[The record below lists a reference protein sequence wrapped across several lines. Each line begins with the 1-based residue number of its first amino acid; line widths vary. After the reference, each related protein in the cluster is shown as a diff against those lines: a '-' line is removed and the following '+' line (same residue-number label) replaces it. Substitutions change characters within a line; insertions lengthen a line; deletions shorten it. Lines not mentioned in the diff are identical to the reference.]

1 MTTLSE
7 TTTPSEPQPAPL
19 SAGRALSFVVLLG
32 VVSLFAD
39 LTYEGARGLNGPYL
53 SFLGASAT
61 AVGLAAGAGEL
72 LGYALRFFT
81 GYLSDRTQ
89 RYWAMTFAGYL
100 VNLLAAPALALV
112 GRWEWAVGLIFAERI
127 GKAIR
132 NPARDAMLSYAS
144 SQLGAGKSFGLHEAL
159 DQIGGVLG
167 PTFVAVVLMTR
178 APGAVGLET
187 YHVGYA
193 LLLIPAVVAL
203 AILTVARWRFPHP
216 AQLAS
221 KTPRIAAHGY
231 APAYWWYLAA
241 AGLVAAGFAD
251 YPLIAYHFEK
261 VGRLGVEW
269 IPALYALA
277 MAMDA
282 VAALLLG
289 RWFDQKGLVIVIG
302 AFAVSALAAPL
313 AFFGDATVAVIGVI
327 LWGVGMGA
335 QESVLR
341 AALVGFVP
349 TERRATAFGLFHTVF
364 GVCWFAG
371 SALMGILYDRSL
383 FGVVLFSVAAQVAAL
398 PLFWIAAWRA
408 RSQALAK

>member
-89 RYWAMTFAGYL
+89 RYWAITFAGYL

-144 SQLGAGKSFGLHEAL
+144 SQLGTGKSFGLHEAL

-167 PTFVAVVLMTR
+167 PAFVAVVLMTR
-178 APGAVGLET
+178 ASGSIGLDT
-187 YHVGYA
+187 YHLGYA
-193 LLLIPAVVAL
+193 LLLIPAALAL
-203 AILTVARWRFPHP
+203 AILTVARWRFRHP
-216 AQLAS
+216 AELAS
-221 KTPRIAAHGY
+221 KTPKIAARGY
-231 APAYWWYLAA
+231 APAYWWFLLA
-241 AGLVAAGFAD
+241 AGLIAAGFAD

-261 VGRLGVEW
+261 MGRLSVEW

-277 MAMDA
+277 MAVDA

-313 AFFGDATVAVIGVI
+313 AFLGDTAWSVVGVT
-327 LWGVGMGA
+327 LWGIGMGA

-341 AALVGFVP
+341 AALVGFVR

-364 GVCWFAG
+364 GVFWFAG
-371 SALMGILYDRSL
+371 SALMGFLYDQSL
-383 FGVVLFSVAAQVAAL
+383 IGVVIFSVVAQAAAL
-398 PLFWIAAWRA
+398 PLFWVAARRA
-408 RSQALAK
+408 GPQSMTR